1 MFGLTPY
8 NRRNSEVQRARN
20 GLDMSA
26 WFDNFFN
33 DSFFPF
39 AYSNNIGMKVDIKEN
54 DKNYVVEAE
63 LPGVNKDEINVEL
76 RDDRLTIMVQRDESN
91 EEESDNYIRKERR
104 NSSMSRSFYVSGVKP
119 EDVNAKFDNGV
130 LTISLLK
137 TEDQKKKQHRID
149 IN

>member
-8 NRRNSEVQRARN
+8 NRRNSGVQRRN
-20 GLDMSA
+20 GFDIDS

-39 AYSNNIGMKVDIKEN
+39 AYGNNTGIKVDIKEN
-54 DKNYVVEAE
+54 DKDYVVEAE

-76 RDDRLTIMVQRDESN
+76 RDDRLTIMVQRDESK
-91 EEESDNYIRKERR
+91 EEERDNYIRRERR

-119 EDVNAKFDNGV
+119 EDVKAKFDNGV
-130 LTISLLK
+130 LTISLPK
-137 TEDQKKKQHRID
+137 SEEQKKNRHRID